1 LLVEWTPARIRLF
14 RAEGLCLSQDEFA
27 AELGFV
33 KRTVGNAERGIHPPS
48 LALRRALD
56 QALEKASDVQ
66 RDRFLAA
73 LTAER
78 TVTQMPPASRDCG
91 HRLAPTLDALRGAV
105 LGRPLTVRMDMSAN
119 SARGMAET
127 TASSVVTTMAVTAQ
141 VYRLYQLA
149 DYDAAAQLLP
159 EVLMRLQGQLGA
171 RESNDGC
178 RVGTLT
184 SRHMTVVAYLA
195 AAKLATKLGDSGL
208 AWVTADRAI
217 TAANESGHAAL
228 VGAATYQVSCALL
241 LAGDLANVEQIANI
255 GVENIASATAAAH
268 SNHCREEALSV
279 CGSLLLLLA
288 IMAARRDDSAAAR
301 AALHK
306 TGQLAEQLGRDGN
319 WLWTAFG
326 PTNVAIHQLS
336 VHVRLGS
343 AKQAMQLGET
353 IDTGG
358 LPAVLRGR
366 RSQVHLEISWAA
378 AKQADDALAV
388 LHLIEAE
395 RVAEQAVS
403 RNASARELISTLLQR
418 ERRVAT
424 PGLRGLAA
432 RAGLLQ

>member
-1 LLVEWTPARIRLF
+1 LLVKWTPARIRLL

-56 QALEKASDVQ
+56 QALEKASNAQ
-66 RDRFLAA
+66 RDRFFAA

-78 TVTQMPPASRDCG
+78 TAIQVTPASQDCG
-91 HRLAPTLDALRGAV
+91 HHLAPTLDGLRGAV
-105 LGRPLTVRMDMSAN
+105 LGRPLTERMDMSAN
-119 SARGMAET
+119 SARVMTKT
-127 TASSVVTTMAVTAQ
+127 TASSVVTTMAAT
-141 VYRLYQLA
+141 
-149 DYDAAAQLLP
+149 AQLLP

-171 RESNDGC
+171 LESDDGC

-184 SRHMTVVAYLA
+184 NQHMAVVAYLA
-195 AAKLATKLGDSGL
+195 AAKPATKLGDSGL

-217 TAANESGHAAL
+217 AAANESGHAAL
-228 VGAATYQVSCALL
+228 VGAATYQMACALL
-241 LAGDLANVEQIANI
+241 LAGDLTNAEQIANI
-255 GVENIASATAAAH
+255 GVANIASAAAAAH
-268 SNHCREEALSV
+268 SNRCQEEVLSV
-279 CGSLLLLLA
+279 CDSLLLLLA

-301 AALHK
+301 AALRK
-306 TGQLAEQLGRDGN
+306 AGQLAEQLGRDGN

-326 PTNVAIHQLS
+326 PTNVAIHRLS

-353 IDTGG
+353 IDTGN

-366 RSQVHLEISWAA
+366 RSQVHLELSWAA

-388 LHLIEAE
+388 LRLLEAE

-403 RNASARELISTLLQR
+403 RNVSARELISALLKR
-418 ERRVAT
+418 ERRGAT

-432 RAGLLQ
+432 RAGLRQ